1 MKGNIPVIPHGY
13 KSSPSTKTKAR
24 TYSNP
29 TRSIE
34 FTMKGTEYKSY
45 MDSDRNLR
53 MKENFNKD
61 NFITKLA
68 ILKTDETC
76 DNTDC

>member
-1 MKGNIPVIPHGY
+1 MKG
-13 KSSPSTKTKAR
+13 A
-24 TYSNP
+24 
-29 TRSIE
+29 
-34 FTMKGTEYKSY
+34 EYKSY

-53 MKENFNKD
+53 MKEDFNKD

-68 ILKTDETC
+68 IEKTDETC